1 MPSSHFSSPPSSHK
15 ENVAKLIAF
24 DKIRIYKILE
34 LFQYSVIFLFIAIL
48 LSKGIDSMFTSDD
61 ETLKKTST
69 FVLHVDIVIIS
80 FVYCVISYYIY
91 NFAHIIPSVMN
102 LIDKDFVPHT
112 TLNYS
117 IHIVFIVVF
126 AKMNTSLVSRLKRL
140 NYVHT

>member
-1 MPSSHFSSPPSSHK
+1 MPSSHSSSSSSHK

-48 LSKGIDSMFTSDD
+48 LSKGIDSLFTSDE

-80 FVYCVISYYIY
+80 FVYCVISYYIHK
-91 NFAHIIPSVMN
+91 FAHIIPSVMN